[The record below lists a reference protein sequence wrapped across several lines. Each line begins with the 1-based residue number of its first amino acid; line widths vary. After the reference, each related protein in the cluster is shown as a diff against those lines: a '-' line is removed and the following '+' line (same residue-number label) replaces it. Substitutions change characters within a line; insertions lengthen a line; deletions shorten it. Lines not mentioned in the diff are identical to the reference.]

1 MEEDIK
7 KKINQVEDYLCDVGL
22 DLEYARDELNRLYD
36 TLEEKSNN
44 GIKDINNFKRE
55 LKRDGLYNQKLEGI
69 RLSQTL
75 WGIYFIL
82 SDNVK
87 TLIPKETRTV
97 GRIDWI
103 LAAIGVVIPSVMT
116 FIMNSL
122 K

>member
-36 TLEEKSNN
+36 TSEEKSNS

-55 LKRDGLYNQKLEGI
+55 LKRDGLYSEKLEE
-69 RLSQTL
+69 
-75 WGIYFIL
+75 FI
-82 SDNVK
+82 
-87 TLIPKETRTV
+87 EQY
-97 GRIDWI
+97 
-103 LAAIGVVIPSVMT
+103 MT
-116 FIMNSL
+116 YYN